1 MLNWGN
7 VRLRAA
13 TRHSHS
19 FTLVYRGV
27 IPVGSSLVVGLG
39 YLAAESHRVS
49 SCRCLGQTL
58 RQIRKLL
65 MARGRAV
72 SFLSRG
78 QKRTNAR
85 TLKRTNGSNDR
96 QIRRLGAHC
105 EKRIVASGFASSYF
119 RRSQLVQI
127 IHERR
132 NRHRRLCSCRCMRF
146 VGRMFE
152 SRQLAVLSPFVA
164 FFIGCDGSWRYHPG
178 LVIREIELRLRFGFR
193 RLTQLGGRSARA
205 RCA

>member
-1 MLNWGN
+1 M
-7 VRLRAA
+7 
-13 TRHSHS
+13 
-19 FTLVYRGV
+19 
-27 IPVGSSLVVGLG
+27 VVGFNRHT
-39 YLAAESHRVS
+39 AESCRVS
-49 SCRCLGQTL
+49 SRGRLGQNVGQ
-58 RQIRKLL
+58 RRKLFD
-65 MARGRAV
+65 GRRPAV